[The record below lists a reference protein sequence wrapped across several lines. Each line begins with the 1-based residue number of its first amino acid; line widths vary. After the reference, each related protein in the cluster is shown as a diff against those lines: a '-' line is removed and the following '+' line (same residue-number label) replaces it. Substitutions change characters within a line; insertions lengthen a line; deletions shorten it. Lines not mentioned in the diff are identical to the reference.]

1 MNPDLESEL
10 AKVQVQD
17 ASDREVVSLA
27 YRSESIVEAFPD
39 RLPNQREIEEMSLAF
54 GPELV
59 QMALLRILGRISPNR
74 YFYEQ
79 VEATLRDSP
88 DLKPSSMLWLNKREP
103 PVLSPRDLAHR
114 YELCIVAS
122 VDPASP
128 GAEWGAHVRE
138 WQHWARLSGMTTDV
152 IQTKKGQSLLSN
164 AETIRKFLAENPH
177 DRRIIATLGQ
187 GGTEMR
193 LLIDHL
199 SRTESLDE
207 FEGVRAWLNVSGI
220 IHGASGL
227 SKMRESKWNQ
237 KADSVKQFFRGWPAS
252 ISAQLSSENMRLRQ
266 ELDWKTIPFV
276 CVSLVGFPNV
286 GDVAVGHKGQFMNL
300 VRRSPNDGVCL
311 FHEAIVKPGYIIPV
325 PHMSHRAEAM
335 RLAPWFMATVRSLKA
350 GSRADQSPFMKA

>member
-17 ASDREVVSLA
+17 VSDRELVSLA
-27 YRSESIVEAFPD
+27 YRSETIVAAFPD
-39 RLPNQREIEEMSLAF
+39 RIPNQREVEEMSAAF

-59 QMALLRILGRISPNR
+59 QMALLRILGQISPNR

-88 DLKPSSMLWLNKREP
+88 DLRPSSMLWLSQREP
-103 PVLSPRDLAHR
+103 PVLSARDLTHR

-152 IQTKKGQSLLSN
+152 ILTKKSQSLLSN
-164 AETIRKFLAENPH
+164 ADVIRKFLAGNPH
-177 DRRIIATLGQ
+177 ERRIVATVGQ

-193 LLIDHL
+193 LLVDQL
-199 SRTESLDE
+199 MRTQSLDE

-227 SKMRESKWNQ
+227 SLMRESKWNQ
-237 KADSVKQFFRGWPAS
+237 KADAVRQFFRGWPAS
-252 ISAQLSSENMRLRQ
+252 ISAQLSAESARLRQ
-266 ELDWKTIPFV
+266 ELDWQNLPFV
-276 CVSLVGFPNV
+276 CVSLVGFPSV
-286 GDVAVGHKGQFMNL
+286 SDVAVGHKGQFMRL
-300 VRRSPNDGVCL
+300 ERRSPNDGVCL

-325 PHMSHRAEAM
+325 PHMSHRAESM
-335 RLAPWFMATVRSLKA
+335 RLAPWFMATVRALKA
-350 GSRADQSPFMKA
+350 GSRADQSPFFKD